1 MASLAAAQPQRSP
14 VPTAPPSARPRL
26 RVCRVVTTSLTARLL
41 IRHQL
46 QALDEIDWTLVSG
59 DAYDDAPAGLP
70 VDVIPIR
77 REFSPADLS
86 AFVRLLRYF
95 RRRRFDLVQ
104 THTPKASFLGLPAS
118 RLSGSRTLYTVHGAL
133 YFAGNSRRAN
143 ILGWL
148 FERWCC
154 SWAHQVLVQSTED
167 ETALPRARICPA
179 AKIAY
184 VGNGIQLD
192 RFTEPVEPV
201 IRSPRPLV
209 LMVSRLVREKGC
221 QDFVAVARALAGQ
234 ADFVHVG
241 PFEHDQSDAL
251 SPAEIDE
258 IVRSGLVTFI
268 GSVDDVRPYLASAD
282 VVVLPSYREGIPR
295 VAMEAAATGCPVVA
309 YDIRGVR
316 EVIDPGSGL
325 LVPRGDVSTL
335 TAVVSQL
342 IGDEPRRRALGHQAQ
357 THVLARFSEDLVI
370 ERLRRLYAATDR
382 RRPGAGRRSGPL
394 RTPAVATS
402 ERQPDAGRG
411 DRAPV
416 CLTVDVEDWYDGM
429 AVLGYPLPKPAGAAS
444 GLSQLVRL
452 LHEQAAGARVT
463 LFTVAKY
470 APEVSD
476 ELLALAGAG
485 HEIASHGPDHGRL
498 PADPD
503 ALLEWLRRG
512 RLALEDLLQI
522 PVRGFRSPRFD
533 VPLGMD
539 LARYRELLAKAGFHY
554 VSDRRRLGSAS
565 ALPELPVLVERRV
578 PVGGGSY
585 QRLLP
590 TAVVRAAVGRA
601 REPAVL
607 YYHSYDFGAS
617 LPDLSS
623 IRTLAEMKQLA
634 GRGRIMP
641 IFTRLVTRY
650 GSETCADAAG

>member
-118 RLSGSRTLYTVHGAL
+118 RLSGSRTVYTVHGAL

-143 ILGWL
+143 VLGWI

-154 SWAHQVLVQSTED
+154 SWAHQVLVQSGED

-192 RFTEPVEPV
+192 RFAGKTEPA
-201 IRSPRPLV
+201 IRSSRPLV

-251 SPAEIDE
+251 TPAEIDE

-282 VVVLPSYREGIPR
+282 IVVLPSYREGIPR

-316 EVIDPGSGL
+316 EVIDPASGL
-325 LVPRGDVSTL
+325 LVPRGDVTTL
-335 TAVVSQL
+335 TAVVSEM
-342 IGDEPRRRALGHQAQ
+342 IGDEARRRALGQRAQ
-357 THVLARFSEDLVI
+357 THVLGRFSENLVI

-382 RRPGAGRRSGPL
+382 RPPRAGARPGSVPAPALARRERGPGGGG
-394 RTPAVATS
+394 S
-402 ERQPDAGRG
+402 

-444 GLSQLVRL
+444 GLSSLSRL
-452 LHEQAAGARVT
+452 LHDHGAGARVT

-470 APEVSD
+470 APEVRD

-503 ALLEWLRRG
+503 ALLDWLRRG
-512 RLALEDLLQI
+512 RLALEELLQI

-533 VPLGMD
+533 VPLDMD

-554 VSDRRRLGSAS
+554 VSDRRRLGAAS
-565 ALPELPVLVERRV
+565 VVRELPVLVEGGL
-578 PVGGGSY
+578 PIGGGSY

-590 TAVVRAAVGRA
+590 TTVVRAAVGRA

-617 LPDLSS
+617 LPNLSS
-623 IRTLAEMKQLA
+623 VRSLAEMKQLA